1 MPLTLTCSD
10 IFIVHSYCMP
20 NNCFH
25 LLYYFWF
32 LVLQSNSME
41 ETKMNS
47 TKQSVGL
54 KELENGR
61 VGEGEGEGRVG
72 EGGGREE

>member
-1 MPLTLTCSD
+1 
-10 IFIVHSYCMP
+10 
-20 NNCFH
+20 
-25 LLYYFWF
+25 
-32 LVLQSNSME
+32 
-41 ETKMNS
+41 MNS

-72 EGGGREE
+72 ESNLFTFNTKEFTWIRDGTIQLKRVYSQHEGF